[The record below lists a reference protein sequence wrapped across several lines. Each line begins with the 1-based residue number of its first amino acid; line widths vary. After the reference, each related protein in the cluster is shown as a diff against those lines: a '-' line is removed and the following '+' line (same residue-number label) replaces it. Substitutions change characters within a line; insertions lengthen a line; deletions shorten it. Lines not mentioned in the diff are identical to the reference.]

1 MKQPFDHRHA
11 AHCESGAL
19 SALLRNRGLDLSEPM
34 VFGIGGGL
42 FFLYMPFI
50 KMGGI
55 PLTTYRAAPRAIIKN
70 ICKRL
75 GITLRTM
82 RFRKPEDS
90 MAELD
95 RLLEKGISVG
105 LQASV
110 FYLPYFPRDMRFQF
124 NAHNLVV
131 FGKEGDNYLISDPVF
146 EHPVS
151 CPADDLRR
159 ARFAK
164 GIFAPKGLLYYPEKI
179 PGSPDLPDLK
189 EPIKKAIRQTCGRML
204 NIPLPFIGVRG
215 IRYLAREIERWPVK
229 LGPEK
234 APVYLGSVV
243 RMQEEIGTGGAGF
256 RFMYTAFLQEASDLL
271 GLPALKDA
279 ANEMSKN
286 GDRWREFAVKG
297 ARLCKGHETG
307 KEIYSELAAIV
318 RECAD
323 REEEI
328 FRLLKQA
335 V

>member
-1 MKQPFDHRHA
+1 MRQSFDHRHA
-11 AHCESGAL
+11 AHCESGTM
-19 SALLRNRGLDLSEPM
+19 SALLRNCGLDLSEPM

-55 PLTTYRAAPRAIIKN
+55 PLTAYRAAPRVIIKN

-131 FGKEGDNYLISDPVF
+131 FGKEGDNYLISDTVF

-151 CPADDLRR
+151 CPAD
-159 ARFAK
+159 
-164 GIFAPKGLLYYPEKI
+164 
-179 PGSPDLPDLK
+179 
-189 EPIKKAIRQTCGRML
+189 
-204 NIPLPFIGVRG
+204 
-215 IRYLAREIERWPVK
+215 
-229 LGPEK
+229 
-234 APVYLGSVV
+234 
-243 RMQEEIGTGGAGF
+243 
-256 RFMYTAFLQEASDLL
+256 
-271 GLPALKDA
+271 
-279 ANEMSKN
+279 
-286 GDRWREFAVKG
+286 
-297 ARLCKGHETG
+297 
-307 KEIYSELAAIV
+307 
-318 RECAD
+318 
-323 REEEI
+323 
-328 FRLLKQA
+328 
-335 V
+335 

>member
-55 PLTTYRAAPRAIIKN
+55 PLTAYRDAPRVIIKN

-105 LQASV
+105 LQTSV

-146 EHPVS
+146 EHPVA

-159 ARFAK
+159 ARSAK

-179 PGSPDLPDLK
+179 PASPDLK

-204 NIPLPFIGVRG
+204 NIPLPFVGVRG

-234 APVYLGSVV
+234 APLYLGSVI

-271 GLPALKDA
+271 GLPHVKDA
-279 ANEMSKN
+279 AKMMSEN
-286 GDRWREFAVKG
+286 GDLWREFAVKG
-297 ARLCKGHETG
+297 ARLCKGHETS
-307 KEIYSELAAIV
+307 KEIYNELAALV
-318 RECAD
+318 RECAEH
-323 REEEI
+323 EEKI
-328 FRLLKQA
+328 FRLLKQT